1 MISQAVI
8 TTAIQ
13 KELGSFF
20 STEAHTD
27 SDIVRYINS
36 AVNYV
41 ASYRDFPF
49 LIDTQSVV
57 YTTPGISQTIT
68 YTVKVLGVNGD
79 PNINILR
86 KADWFFPDLRVNAI
100 CIDGDELIANDSG
113 TYSILYV
120 KLPDKLTTSVAGTL
134 NIPPQ
139 FEQVII
145 DLSIMY
151 GYKDLKYYDKASAK
165 MGAANAELNLL
176 AQRITNPM
184 PRQTRILS
192 RNHRI

>member
-49 LIDTQSVV
+49 LIDTQSVS
-57 YTTPGISQTIT
+57 YTTPLSSQTIT
-68 YTVKVLGVNGD
+68 YAVKVLGVNGD
-79 PNINILR
+79 SNIRILS
-86 KADWFFPDLRVNAI
+86 KADWFFPELRTNAI
-100 CIDGDELIANDSG
+100 CIDGDELIANDVG

-120 KLPDKLTTSVAGTL
+120 KLPEKLTTST
-134 NIPPQ
+134 
-139 FEQVII
+139 
-145 DLSIMY
+145 
-151 GYKDLKYYDKASAK
+151 
-165 MGAANAELNLL
+165 
-176 AQRITNPM
+176 T
-184 PRQTRILS
+184 
-192 RNHRI
+192 